1 MKGNVFSQWLKE
13 FCALVFT
20 QTVQA
25 FLLAIVLLLVIISIS
40 NGSNDANNYNNITA
54 GGVLAIIALTSI
66 SKIESLI
73 KKLFGLESSITDTS
87 MKGGRG
93 GLLGSILAL
102 KMAKKAL
109 DNVPKIGKGISGHVK
124 AYGDTK
130 RTQIDSANKLRRL
143 DARYGADGTDP
154 ISTGGGTFSG
164 DTTQSGTSGGDNTA
178 TAGSAGVRT
187 RRSNDM
193 YLDKRDKLI
202 EEYNK
207 RIFDINSSKR
217 QATKNIAS
225 GILETGGAIAGGVT
239 GAASGFIVAAGTGDD
254 NILDST
260 LKGMGTGIGVG
271 DTIGGIATK
280 TAFAPK
286 DLKNTISNYS
296 SLRKKY
302 RSMKDDIERFEKEV
316 KKFNAGD
323 ID

>member
-25 FLLAIVLLLVIISIS
+25 FLLSIILLIVIISIS
-40 NGSNDANNYNNITA
+40 NGSNDANNYNNVTA

-66 SKIESLI
+66 SKMEALI

-93 GLLGSILAL
+93 GLLGSVVAL

-124 AYGDTK
+124 SYNDVKKAK
-130 RTQIDSANKLRRL
+130 MDSANKLNRL
-143 DARYGADGTDP
+143 NARYGISGSEAAADG
-154 ISTGGGTFSG
+154 ISDSNSNSN
-164 DTTQSGTSGGDNTA
+164 TQTNSTSDSM
-178 TAGSAGVRT
+178 SANSTSSRA
-187 RRSNDM
+187 RKIDDK
-193 YLDKRDKLI
+193 YLDKKEAII

-207 RIFDINSSKR
+207 KMADIKSSRK
-217 QATKNIAS
+217 QANRNLVS
-225 GILETGGAIAGGVT
+225 GVLETGGAILGGAT
-239 GAASGFIVAAGTGDD
+239 GATAGFIMAAGTGDD
-254 NILDST
+254 KILDNT

-271 DTIGGIATK
+271 DTVGSLTTKAT
-280 TAFAPK
+280 FAPK
-286 DLKNTISNYS
+286 DLKDTISNYS
-296 SLRKKY
+296 SVRKKY
-302 RSMKDDIERFEKEV
+302 KSMQDDIERFEKAV